1 MGKQWKQWQTII
13 LGSKITADGDC
24 SHKIKRCLD
33 RKSTRLN
40 SSLNQKA
47 SEVKLSG
54 GRSSAVPSTSEVLK
68 WSQGELR
75 KHREILDGSAFPTY
89 ALTDIPFYI

>member
-1 MGKQWKQWQTII
+1 MAELAVK
-13 LGSKITADGDC
+13 L
-24 SHKIKRCLD
+24 SHY
-33 RKSTRLN
+33 N

-54 GRSSAVPSTSEVLK
+54 GRSSTVPSTSEALK
-68 WSQGELR
+68 WSEGELR

-89 ALTDIPFYI
+89 ALTDSPFYI